1 MSCTHSPGIYREDR
15 KIHILWMGKKNNPQN
30 QSTDSALYFQSFSW
44 AQAANRLLYLVFSED
59 SIQDTFLE
67 WFITAEKHKTSVFKT
82 SKDRWK
88 DINVLLY
95 DNMLWSTTKSCSLTI
110 WLASCQWEAEDIAC
124 TPVSA
129 SLGNTINMDLGASG
143 DVDKT
148 VKLFRDFQVPFYMH
162 AIQTAKQ
169 MWFFCFLVCFC
180 LFVFL

>member
-30 QSTDSALYFQSFSW
+30 QGTDSALYFQSFSW

-110 WLASCQWEAEDIAC
+110 
-124 TPVSA
+124 
-129 SLGNTINMDLGASG
+129 
-143 DVDKT
+143 
-148 VKLFRDFQVPFYMH
+148 
-162 AIQTAKQ
+162 
-169 MWFFCFLVCFC
+169 
-180 LFVFL
+180 